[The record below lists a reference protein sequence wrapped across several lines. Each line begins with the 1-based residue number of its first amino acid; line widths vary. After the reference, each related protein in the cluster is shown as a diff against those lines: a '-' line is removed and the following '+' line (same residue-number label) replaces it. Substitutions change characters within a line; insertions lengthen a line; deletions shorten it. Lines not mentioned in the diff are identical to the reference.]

1 MAADES
7 HDDKTQSFVALTSG
21 TSVLHYKILEKIG
34 SGGMG
39 EVYLALDTKLNRKV
53 ALKFLPQHLCQDED
67 CRKRFAREAQA
78 AAGLDH
84 PNIAAIYEV
93 GEFQDR
99 PFYAMQ
105 IVEGQSL
112 KDVITGK
119 DLPIERI
126 LEIAIQVC
134 EGLQAAHERGIIH
147 RDIKPSNILI
157 DGHSRVRI
165 VDFGLAAVSGSEQL
179 TKTGSTLGTIGYMSP
194 EQIEGRET
202 DARSDLFSLGVVLYE
217 LITKQNPFK
226 RDSEAA
232 TLKAV
237 SVDAPEPLARFK
249 KGIPNGLQSIID
261 KVLEKEVKI
270 RYQHADGLL
279 SDLMRVKRSI
289 ESGQSIV
296 SGKPIESLTKRNL
309 WVAAALIAVM
319 AAVVLF
325 VKKPWITGTSSND
338 SDRIMLAVLPFENMG
353 AAEDEYFADGM
364 TEEITARLAAVHN
377 LGVIARTSTMQYKHT
392 EKSVQQIGRELGV
405 EYILEGTVRWQ
416 KTSTTEARIRITPQ
430 LIRVSDETHVW
441 AEVYDEVLSEIFQIQ
456 TKIASLVVDALNI
469 SLVAT
474 EEAALASVPTANLD
488 AYDYYLQGKEYYDS
502 YKSMDELRIAVQ
514 MFERALEIDSTF
526 AGAHVWLTRLYL
538 TIPDFVDPLLVDSL
552 REIAYQH
559 ALKAQVYSANGID
572 GYLAMG
578 HYYSGIYEYDQALA
592 EFNRALAMQPN
603 NSEIIEATA
612 GVLDRQGRW
621 NEALDLYE
629 SNALLNPRSVAASW
643 DLALT
648 YYYMRRFA
656 DANRVVEKGLSL
668 SPDWWPYKTLRAW
681 AVAAE
686 YRSPDSGLVFIERM
700 ASVEDEQFIESFKME
715 HLYLKGDF
723 AEVVALP
730 ITADK
735 WWSGDSAAFY
745 LMRGHAYDKLGEKQI
760 AFSYYDSARTI
771 IDYRIR
777 RGSDLGRDFTRLG
790 RIYALEGDTDEAL
803 KLGRT
808 GLEAMPLSRD
818 AIEGALTTEGMA
830 KIYSLTGHADEA
842 IALLDTLLRIPSH
855 MNLVDV
861 EHDPCWDPLRDHPRY
876 KALIEKYDKKYDQIT
891 TNLNK

>member
-1 MAADES
+1 MAD
-7 HDDKTQSFVALTSG
+7 HDDDKTQSFVALTSG

-34 SGGMG
+34 AGGMG
-39 EVYLALDTKLNRKV
+39 EVYLALDTRLNRNV
-53 ALKFLPQHLCQDED
+53 ALKFLPPHLCQDED
-67 CRKRFAREAQA
+67 CRKRFTREAQA
-78 AAGLDH
+78 AASLDH
-84 PNIAAIYEV
+84 PNVAAIHEV
-93 GEFQDR
+93 GEFQGR

-105 IVEGQSL
+105 VVEGQSL
-112 KDVITGK
+112 KDVIAGR
-119 DLPIERI
+119 DLSIERV
-126 LEIAIQVC
+126 LEIAIQTC
-134 EGLQAAHERGIIH
+134 EGLQAAHDKGIVH
-147 RDIKPSNILI
+147 RDIKPSNVLL
-157 DGHSRVRI
+157 DGHGRMRI
-165 VDFGLAAVSGSEQL
+165 VDFGLAAVRGSEHL

-194 EQIEGRET
+194 EQVQGEEI
-202 DARSDLFSLGVVLYE
+202 DQRSDLFSLGVVLYE

-237 SVDAPEPLARFK
+237 SDALPEPLARFK
-249 KGIPNGLQSIID
+249 SGLPNGLQAIID
-261 KVLEKEVKI
+261 KALERDIKT
-270 RYQHADGLL
+270 RYQHADGML
-279 SDLMRVKRSI
+279 SDLMRVRRSLG
-289 ESGQSIV
+289 SDQSAVPGKLVRGRLTRKWWVTAAFIV
-296 SGKPIESLTKRNL
+296 VL
-309 WVAAALIAVM
+309 
-319 AAVVLF
+319 AAVVLL
-325 VKKPWITGTSSND
+325 VTKPWTTDTTSDD
-338 SDRIMLAVLPFENMG
+338 SDRVMLAVLPFENMG
-353 AAEDEYFADGM
+353 AVEDEYFADGM
-364 TEEITARLAAVHN
+364 TEEITARLAAVRD

-405 EYILEGTVRWQ
+405 DYVLEGTVRWQ
-416 KTSTTEARIRITPQ
+416 RTSATEARIRITPQ

-526 AGAHVWLTRLYL
+526 TAAHVWLTRLYL
-538 TIPDFVDPLLVDSL
+538 AVPDFVDPLQEDSL

-559 ALKAQVYSANGID
+559 ALKAQEYSANGIE
-572 GYLAMG
+572 GHLAMG
-578 HYYSGIYEYDQALA
+578 HYYYGNYEYDQALV
-592 EFNRALAMQPN
+592 EFDEALAMQPN
-603 NSEIIEATA
+603 NSEIIDATA
-612 GVLDRQGRW
+612 AVLSRQGRW
-621 NEALDLYE
+621 DEALARYE

-656 DANRVVEKGLSL
+656 EADRVVEKGLSF
-668 SPDWWPYKTLRAW
+668 SPNWWPYKTLRAW
-681 AVAAE
+681 AAAAE
-686 YRSPDSGLVFIERM
+686 YRSPDSGLAFIENV
-700 ASVEDEQFIESFKME
+700 ASEEGRRFIEGFKME

-745 LMRGHAYDKLGEKQI
+745 LMRGHAYDKLGQKQI

-771 IDYRIR
+771 IEYRIT

-861 EHDPCWDPLRDHPRY
+861 ENDPCWDPIRDHPRY
-876 KALIEKYDKKYDQIT
+876 KALIRKYEKKYYQNT
-891 TNLNK
+891 TNRNK